1 MGRRAAAAA
10 AAGLALAAG
19 GLCGRAGASDPRD
32 ARYQY
37 QVENLEGPV
46 RVQGSVRGGAGGGSG
61 YYFAD
66 PYGPADPYAPAGGAG
81 GGRGSYGMSD
91 FDYSDLYDSDL
102 YEDVYLP
109 VDPYAP
115 ATPRDPYATRVVASN
130 TDPYDPYASGG
141 ARPGGEPQE
150 ITSEH
155 VVDSVQRLQEAL
167 VIAAQEGDVGHLR
180 QLINARGDP
189 KDAHTVVMRQFAIG
203 LPLDV
208 AAKMGQLGV
217 VTQIVKFADKSRML
231 LEGVQEELDRAI
243 YLAARADERR
253 VIRHLL
259 GQGASLHYALEG
271 AGDGGHDGLMEALY
285 GRIRRAESMEALG
298 AQPTE
303 EQLNM
308 LAMTWKL
315 LPTEEELEAQEGKPK
330 ARRWYCVWLCKTT
343 QSDKEIARRERRDYK
358 AQTKND
364 MYVLEKMAAQ
374 AVSDGKDVT
383 DVVEPT
389 VTAQSFTFGS
399 TGQLP

>member
-19 GLCGRAGASDPRD
+19 ALCGGAGASDPRD
-32 ARYQY
+32 TRAPGS
-37 QVENLEGPV
+37 QV
-46 RVQGSVRGGAGGGSG
+46 GSG
-61 YYFAD
+61 YY
-66 PYGPADPYAPAGGAG
+66 YADPYAPVG
-81 GGRGSYGMSD
+81 GGGGGGGSYGLNSDPYGMSD
-91 FDYSDLYDSDL
+91 LDYSDLYDGDL
-102 YEDVYLP
+102 YEDVFLP
-109 VDPYAP
+109 VDPYTQ
-115 ATPRDPYATRVVASN
+115 ATPRDPYTRAVASN
-130 TDPYDPYASGG
+130 AAPYDPYSSM
-141 ARPGGEPQE
+141 RPGGEPEE

-208 AAKMGQLGV
+208 AAKMGQLGI

-231 LEGVQEELDRAI
+231 LENVQEEMDRAI

-259 GQGASLHYALEG
+259 GKGASLHYALEG

-285 GRIRRAESMEALG
+285 GRVRRAEDMEALG

-308 LAMTWKL
+308 LAMSWQL
-315 LPTEEELEAQEGKPK
+315 LPTAEELEAQKGTPK

-364 MYVLEKMAAQ
+364 MHVLQKMAEQ
-374 AVSDGKDVT
+374 AVSDGMAVT
-383 DVVEPT
+383 DVIEPT